1 VRPRHPASKRQPIP
15 GPGLGHPQPRL
26 TRELAAQDPVE
37 LTEGPWRFFVT
48 SAEES
53 ALYDFAFF
61 DDGTFHESGATHNAG
76 TYSVNGQ
83 TITMSLTR
91 VDTGE
96 ASDAVNTRTDDQG

>member
-1 VRPRHPASKRQPIP
+1 
-15 GPGLGHPQPRL
+15 
-26 TRELAAQDPVE
+26 LAAQDPVE

-96 ASDAVNTRTDDQG
+96 ASDGVNTRTDDQG